1 MIAANGA
8 TIVLEQDHDGD
19 IDITIL
25 DPTAAYINN

>member
-1 MIAANGA
+1 MIKTGIV

-19 IDITIL
+19 VDVTFL